1 MTTLGPARAIREI
14 TDPVDTTALADIR
27 AAGQPVVL
35 RGVVKHWPLVEAS
48 EQGNRRIVEYLRA
61 EPARQSVGAIA
72 APPSAR
78 GRFFYKPDLSGFNF
92 HFGRGNLSVFL
103 SDLLRLADAQDAPG
117 MAIQSEDFAELLP
130 GVAHENRLDLLPGVR
145 ARIWIGNRIRVAPHY
160 DLKEN
165 IACCVAGRRRFT
177 VFPPDQTANLYPGP
191 LELTPAGAPIS
202 MVDLAAPD
210 LAAFPRFADAWAAA
224 QTAELQPGD
233 AVYLPYCWWHGVDS
247 LDAVS
252 ILVNYW
258 WTDPGV
264 DGIGGAHDAL
274 LHAMFALRHLPPEQR
289 AVWRDKFEYYVFGP
303 ANADAGAHLPP
314 RVRGVLGEPTP
325 DLFARMKA
333 MLRGALSGRMP

>member
-1 MTTLGPARAIREI
+1 MTTLGPARAIREVI
-14 TDPVDTTALADIR
+14 EPVDTAALGEIR

-35 RGVVKHWPLVEAS
+35 RGIVNHWPLVKAS
-48 EQGNRRIVEYLRA
+48 EHSNHRLVEYLCA

-72 APPSAR
+72 APPSEQ

-92 HFGRGNLSVFL
+92 HFGRGDLSVFL
-103 SDLLRLADAQDAPG
+103 SDLLRLAETEDAPG
-117 MAIQSEDFAELLP
+117 MAIQSEDLSALVP
-130 GVAHENRLDLLPGVR
+130 RVAQENRLDLLPSVR
-145 ARIWIGNRIRVAPHY
+145 PRIWIGNRIRVAPHY

-224 QTAELQPGD
+224 QSTELQPGD
-233 AVYLPYCWWHGVDS
+233 AIYLPYCWWHGVDS
-247 LDAVS
+247 LDAVN

-258 WTDPGV
+258 WTDPV
-264 DGIGGAHDAL
+264 VEGIGGAHDAL
-274 LHAMFALRHLPPEQR
+274 LHAMFALRHLPPDQR
-289 AVWRDKFEYYVFGP
+289 AVWRDKFEFYVFGT
-303 ANADAGAHLPP
+303 ADAGAHLPP
-314 RVRGVLGEPTP
+314 HIRGVLGAPSP
-325 DLFARMKA
+325 ALFARMRA
-333 MLRGALSGRMP
+333 MLQSALSGRLP